1 MNFVYLHLMILLM
14 WIVWNVGLIP
24 SLESWDPSFVMLAMA
39 AYVEAIFLST
49 FVLIAQN
56 RMAEQS
62 ARKAELD
69 LQITL
74 LNEHETTRLIDMVAA
89 LAERLG
95 QPTPVD
101 SELPQLRNNV
111 DPLEVIEEIERVEGE
126 S

>member
-1 MNFVYLHLMILLM
+1 MNFVYLRLMILLM

-95 QPTPVD
+95 QPTQWTVNCL
-101 SELPQLRNNV
+101 SF
-111 DPLEVIEEIERVEGE
+111 VITLIPSRL
-126 S
+126 

>member
-101 SELPQLRNNV
+101 IELPQLRKNV